1 MLAGQRV
8 WPLPMRIA
16 LDVMGGDLGSMVAVE
31 GAVHASKTVPG
42 LAQIHLVGNQSE
54 IETALH
60 KLRCPIDRRFVI
72 HHTDQC
78 LSMEDKP
85 LEGLRRKKNTSIAL
99 AVDLLKSGKVGAIV
113 SPGNTGGVVAAA
125 TLKLRTVSGI
135 DRPAIATIIPA
146 PKRDF
151 LLLDAGANVDCRPQH
166 LADFALLGNAY
177 SRGVMGRKQ
186 PRVGLLSVGAEDVKG
201 NETTREAFKICRR
214 LPLNFIGNIEGKDL
228 FSDRVDV
235 VVCDGFVGN
244 IVLKCCEGLAGGLF
258 DWLRE
263 ELSKNSKRKI
273 GAFLAR
279 NAFRAIKR
287 RVDPEAHGG
296 APLLGL
302 NGNVIIAHGSSGPQ
316 AILHAIE
323 QATMTIRTQLSQT
336 IASEVSQLK
345 SIRPRL
351 HEDRASGEVAV

>member
-1 MLAGQRV
+1 
-8 WPLPMRIA
+8 MRIA
-16 LDVMGGDLGSMVAVE
+16 LDVMGGDHGTFAVVD
-31 GAVHASKTVPG
+31 GAVRASKTVAG
-42 LAQIHLVGNQSE
+42 LDQLHLVGNQPE
-54 IETALH
+54 IEMALH
-60 KLRCPIDRRFVI
+60 KLGCASDRRLIV
-72 HHTDQC
+72 HHTAQFLC
-78 LSMEDKP
+78 MTDKP
-85 LEGLRRKKNTSIAL
+85 LEGLRRKKHTSIAL
-99 AVDLLKSGKVGAIV
+99 AVDLLKNGKVDALV

-125 TLKLRTVSGI
+125 TLKLRPVMGI

-177 SRGVMGRKQ
+177 SRGVMNRKQ
-186 PRVGLLSVGAEDVKG
+186 PRVGLLSVGTEDVKG
-201 NETTREAFKICRR
+201 NETTREAFQLCKK
-214 LPLNFIGNIEGKDL
+214 LPLHFVGNIEGKDL
-228 FSDRVDV
+228 FNDRVDV

-244 IVLKCCEGLAGGLF
+244 IILKCCEGLADGLF
-258 DWLRE
+258 EWLRE
-263 ELSKNSKRKI
+263 ELSRNAKRKI

-302 NGNVIIAHGSSGPQ
+302 NGNVIIAHGSSGAQ

-323 QATMTIRTQLSQT
+323 QAATTVRTQLSTT
-336 IASEVSQLK
+336 IASEVALLK
-345 SIRPRL
+345 SSPSSPKRERP
-351 HEDRASGEVAV
+351 ETEVAV

>member
-1 MLAGQRV
+1 
-8 WPLPMRIA
+8 MRIA
-16 LDVMGGDLGSMVAVE
+16 LDVMGGDHGAAVVIE
-31 GAVHASKTVPG
+31 GAIRASKSIPD
-42 LAQIHLVGNQSE
+42 LEQLHLVGNQRE
-54 IETALH
+54 IVAALQQSG
-60 KLRCPIDRRFVI
+60 LASDRRFIV
-72 HHTDQC
+72 HHTAQF

-85 LEGLRRKKNTSIAL
+85 LEGLRRKKNTSIAF
-99 AVDLLKSGKVGAIV
+99 AVDLVKSGKADALV

-125 TLKLRTVSGI
+125 RLKLSRVPGI
-135 DRPAIATIIPA
+135 DRPAIATMIPA

-177 SRGVMGRKQ
+177 ARTVMKCKE
-186 PRVGLLSVGAEDVKG
+186 PRVGLLSVGTEDVKG
-201 NETTREAFKICRR
+201 NETTRDAFQLCKK

-228 FSDRVDV
+228 FNDRVDV

-258 DWLRE
+258 EWLRE
-263 ELSKNSKRKI
+263 ELSRNAKRKI

-287 RVDPEAHGG
+287 RVDPESHGG

-302 NGNVIIAHGSSGPQ
+302 NGNVIIAHGSSGAQ
-316 AILHAIE
+316 AIQHAIE
-323 QATMTIRTQLSQT
+323 QAAVTVRTQLSTT
-336 IASEVSQLK
+336 IASEVAQLK
-345 SIRPRL
+345 TNAPGSKQSHP
-351 HEDRASGEVAV
+351 SVEVAV